1 VFDTEFA
8 AGLYLTTFAAFPYAV
23 FFGVV
28 LYAEHWDRFAGW
40 LADRAAKLPE
50 RRPEPAPTPITE
62 MTRSASGTETPVGI
76 RG

>member
-8 AGLYLTTFAAFPYAV
+8 AGLYLTTCAAIPYAL
-23 FFGVV
+23 FFGLV
-28 LYAEHWDRFAGW
+28 LYAEHWDRIAGW

-50 RRPEPAPTPITE
+50 RRKVEEPTPTPE
-62 MTRSASGTETPVGI
+62 VSRSASGTETPVGI